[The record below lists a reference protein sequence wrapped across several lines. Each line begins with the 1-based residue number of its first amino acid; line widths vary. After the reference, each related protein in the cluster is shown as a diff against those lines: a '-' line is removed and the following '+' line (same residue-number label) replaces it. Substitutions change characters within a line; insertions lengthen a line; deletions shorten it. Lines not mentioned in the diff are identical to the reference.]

1 MQVSGAVK
9 AVLDGIRVLDLSQ
22 FFSGPWCGMLLADMG
37 AEVIKV
43 EPSPIGDYIRVGT
56 LFEKGL
62 APLYTVFNRNK
73 KSITLNLKKSEKAR
87 EIFKQLVIKS
97 DVVLTNALPGD
108 LESINLGY
116 EDLKKVNPQI
126 IFAAISGFGRSGLE
140 EFIKQPAF
148 DIVAQATGGVL
159 DTLKMYEM
167 PKIPFAD
174 INAGTYCALG
184 IMQALFFR
192 ERTGKGQFIDISMQ
206 DIMFAYNILAH
217 ISHTLRD
224 EIEQSFSRILPLY
237 NVFKTKDGYVTIVV
251 ITEKQWHRI
260 CDVMENP
267 DLKRDR
273 RYNSPLKRWKRGEE
287 VDTILSTWTQTKT
300 NAEIVALMNKNRI
313 PGGPVIPF
321 DEVQEHPQLLAREMS
336 RDVELPEVGKSV
348 KLPGIIIRLSESPG
362 KIIDP
367 HGPALGQHT
376 IKILS
381 EILKYSSEEID
392 QLRKKGVI

>member
-1 MQVSGAVK
+1 MK

-62 APLYTVFNRNK
+62 APLFTVFNRNK
-73 KSITLNLKKSEKAR
+73 KSITLNIKKSEKAR
-87 EIFKQLVIKS
+87 EIFRQLVTKS

-108 LESINLGY
+108 LEAMNLGY

-126 IFAAISGFGRSGLE
+126 IFAAISGFGRSGSE

-148 DIVAQATGGVL
+148 DIVAQATGGIL

-184 IMQALFFR
+184 IMQALFYR
-192 ERTGKGQFIDISMQ
+192 ERTGKGQIIDISMQ

-237 NVFKTKDGYVTIVV
+237 NVFKTKDGYVAIVV
-251 ITEKQWHRI
+251 ITEKQWYRI

-267 DLKRDR
+267 ELKRDK
-273 RYNSPLKRWKRGEE
+273 RYNSPLKRWKRSEE
-287 VDTILSTWTQTKT
+287 VDTILSNWTQTKT
-300 NAEIVALMNKNRI
+300 TDEVIALMNTNRI
-313 PGGPVIPF
+313 PGGPVISF
-321 DEVQEHPQLLAREMS
+321 DKVQMHPQLLARGMS

-348 KLPGIIIRLSESPG
+348 KLPGIIIKLSESPG
-362 KIIDP
+362 IINDP

-376 IKILS
+376 KEIFS
-381 EILKYSSEEID
+381 EILNYSAEEIT
-392 QLRKKGVI
+392 QFKKTGVI

>member
-1 MQVSGAVK
+1 MK
-9 AVLDGIRVLDLSQ
+9 MVLDGIRVLDLSQ

-62 APLYTVFNRNK
+62 APLYAVFNRNK

-87 EIFKQLVIKS
+87 EIFRDLVKKA

-108 LESINLGY
+108 LEVLHLGY
-116 EDLKKVNPQI
+116 EDLKILNPRL

-140 EFIKQPAF
+140 EYVKQPAF
-148 DIVAQATGGVL
+148 DIVAQATGGIL
-159 DTLKMYEM
+159 DALKMYEA

-184 IMQALFFR
+184 ILQALFYR

-206 DIMFAYNILAH
+206 DIMFAYNILSH
-217 ISHTLRD
+217 ISRTLRA

-237 NVFKTKDGYVTIVV
+237 NIFETKDGHVAIVV

-260 CDVMENP
+260 CDVMGNP
-267 DLKRDR
+267 ELKRDR
-273 RYNSPLKRWKRGEE
+273 RYNSPLKRWKRSEE
-287 VDTILSTWTQTKT
+287 VDAILSNWTQTKT
-300 NAEIVALMNKNRI
+300 TSEIVSLLYQHRI
-313 PGGPVIPF
+313 PGGEVIPF
-321 DEVQEHPQLLAREMS
+321 DQVQDHPQLQARNMS
-336 RDVELPEVGKSV
+336 LDVELPEVGKSV
-348 KLPGIIIRLSESPG
+348 KLPGIIIKLSESPG
-362 KIIDP
+362 QIQSP
-367 HGPALGQHT
+367 QGPALGEHT
-376 IKILS
+376 DTILT
-381 EILKYSSEEID
+381 ELLQYSPEEIA
-392 QLRKKGVI
+392 QLRKSGAI